1 MRFTIGRKLA
11 LGFGGAFAMVLLAVL
26 FSALK
31 LGQITH
37 KQSEL
42 LNVRLPVANIVWN
55 LRSADNRVMG
65 DLRGYLLFSRED
77 PAKAVALKQ
86 DGEEIWTR
94 IDADVA
100 HLKAYS
106 KGFQL
111 DENKKRVTELEA
123 QLSEFH
129 QAHREIFRIVDSH
142 DPGALHQAI
151 ELMNSRASLIQA
163 IRKVAG
169 DLGNSAG
176 DLMKQS
182 AVEMAADV
190 REALW
195 VMAIGI
201 FLAIALGSALA
212 TMVSRRISTAL
223 ARVMDRASAIADG
236 DLTGDNLETA
246 SRDEIAELTQSI
258 NVMQDNL
265 RNLLEQIGQNS
276 QSVGSASAEIASSAT
291 QSSQGARMQS
301 DQATQIAT
309 GMQEMSA
316 TVAQVSEHSNQA
328 ADAARRAFV
337 LAEEGGKVVEA
348 TLESMRTISRRVSGT
363 AAKIQKLGVSSDR
376 IGKIIGVI
384 DDIADQTNLLALNAA
399 IEAARAGEQGRGF
412 AVVADEVRK
421 LAERTTTATKEITE
435 MIQTVQ
441 AETKAAVGEMNTGTA
456 EVEAGVQTTSKAG
469 QSLEAIIK
477 AAQNVGDMITQIA
490 TAATQQASAT
500 EQINGNI
507 EQIAKI
513 TSESAEG
520 AQQSAKACEDLSSLA
535 LDLEQMVGRFK
546 LDRGSAHNQTT
557 PRGPTGRIA
566 WSSGARPPLSADLTN
581 YKHLPVQ

>member
-11 LGFGGAFAMVLLAVL
+11 LGFGGAFAMVLLAVF
-26 FSALK
+26 FSSFK
-31 LGQITH
+31 LSQINH

-42 LNVRLPVANIVWN
+42 LNVRLPVANIVWD
-55 LRSADNRVMG
+55 LRSANNRVTG
-65 DLRGYLLFSRED
+65 DLLGYLLFSREY
-77 PAKAVALKQ
+77 PTKAAALKQ
-86 DGEEIWTR
+86 DEEEIWSR
-94 IDADVA
+94 VDADVA
-100 HLKAYS
+100 RLKTSS
-106 KGFQL
+106 KDFQL
-111 DENKKRVTELEA
+111 DENKKRVAELEA
-123 QLSEFH
+123 QLSELH
-129 QAHREIFRIVDSH
+129 QAHREVFKVMDSH
-142 DPGALHQAI
+142 DPDALRKAI
-151 ELMNSRASLIQA
+151 DLMNSRAPLMQA
-163 IRKVAG
+163 VRKVAG
-169 DLGNSAG
+169 NLGDSAR
-176 DLMKQS
+176 DLMKES

-190 REALW
+190 RKALW
-195 VMAIGI
+195 ILAIGI

-212 TMVSRRISTAL
+212 TIVSRRISAAL
-223 ARVMDRASAIADG
+223 ARVMDRASAIASG
-236 DLTGDNLETA
+236 DLTGNTLEIA

-265 RNLLEQIGQNS
+265 RNLLEQIEQNS
-276 QSVGSASAEIASSAT
+276 QAVGSASEEIASSAT

-309 GMQEMSA
+309 GMQEMSS
-316 TVAQVSEHSNQA
+316 TVAQVSENSNQA

-337 LAEEGGKVVEA
+337 LAEEGGKVVEE

-363 AAKIQKLGVSSDR
+363 AAKIQELGVSSDR
-376 IGKIIGVI
+376 IGKIIEVI

-421 LAERTTTATKEITE
+421 LAERTTTATKEIAE

-441 AETKAAVGEMNTGTA
+441 TETKAAVGEMHTGTA
-456 EVEAGVQTTSKAG
+456 EVEAGVQTTTKAG

-477 AAQNVGDMITQIA
+477 AAQNVGDMVTQIA

-513 TSESAEG
+513 TRESAEG
-520 AQQSAKACEDLSSLA
+520 AQQSAKACEGLSSLV

-546 LDRGSAHNQTT
+546 LDRGSASNQTT
-557 PRGPTGRIA
+557 PQRPTRRA
-566 WSSGARPPLSADLTN
+566 ARSSAARPPLPADLTN
-581 YKHLPVQ
+581 YEHLPVQ